1 MKIKSHGMGCL
12 FEDDKAFFPVTQKE
26 WDYLTSPEK
35 ITVAKEPHCPIC
47 GSPLDYN
54 AYEDKYKCLFC
65 GYEGEP
71 FRKFMVLHPE
81 EN

>member
-12 FEDDKAFFPVTQKE
+12 FEDDIKDRLDIKAGLSEPNPPLV
-26 WDYLTSPEK
+26 
-35 ITVAKEPHCPIC
+35 KEPHCPIC
-47 GSPLDYN
+47 GSPLDFN
-54 AYEDKYKCLFC
+54 AYEDKYKCFFC

-71 FRKFMVLHPE
+71 FRKFIVLHPE